1 MSILKE
7 KICGLMRA
15 SMLPEK
21 AVCEDVDRITTPL
34 FVASQKATGNKWPS
48 VQGLSA
54 AEAGAQT

>member
-1 MSILKE
+1 
-7 KICGLMRA
+7 
-15 SMLPEK
+15 MLPEK